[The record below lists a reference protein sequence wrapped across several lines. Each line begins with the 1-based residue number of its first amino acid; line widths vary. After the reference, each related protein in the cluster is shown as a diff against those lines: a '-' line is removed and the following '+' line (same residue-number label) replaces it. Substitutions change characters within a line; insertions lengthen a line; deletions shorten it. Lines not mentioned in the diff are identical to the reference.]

1 MATRATARPGT
12 APPPARV
19 IPATQGREAMNWL
32 KNQTLKWKVWQDTS
46 GQDLVEYALAAG
58 MVAVAAVAAMPGLSG
73 TVNNV
78 FSKIGSIITANV
90 K

>member
-1 MATRATARPGT
+1 MKPILQRL
-12 APPPARV
+12 
-19 IPATQGREAMNWL
+19 W
-32 KNQTLKWKVWQDTS
+32 KNIH

-58 MVAVAAVAAMPGLSG
+58 MVAVAAVAAMPALSA

-78 FSKIGSIITANV
+78 FNKIASIIDAQV